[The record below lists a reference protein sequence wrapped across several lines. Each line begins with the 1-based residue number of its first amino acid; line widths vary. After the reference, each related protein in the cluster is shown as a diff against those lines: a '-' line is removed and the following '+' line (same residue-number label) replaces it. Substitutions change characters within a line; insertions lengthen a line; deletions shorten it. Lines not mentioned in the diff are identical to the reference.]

1 MQIGQK
7 NVTDKKSTS
16 NSLHTASDI
25 ISTEGNVNLNVGKDI
40 NINGS
45 NVIAGRDI
53 NMSGDSVNF
62 NAVQDVFRGDQKH
75 KDSFTGIGL
84 SASGLLA
91 NLAKTGFAAANTTDE
106 RMEALNA
113 ADMASQGLNAG
124 LGKSGILTG
133 AFAHGAATAV
143 DYNLIG
149 ITATFTHSSNKSH
162 MTSTT
167 VTDTGSTIKAGE
179 RVSVNA
185 VKDIK
190 ATASSISGNDVIFNA
205 GRDISLN
212 AGYRTSRSKTTI
224 SGNREDIGA
233 NANVGAHGF
242 AFGARG
248 DASVSWGK
256 TTTYGRTAIDTVVN
270 GTNSVTINNEI
281 KL

>member
-1 MQIGQK
+1 
-7 NVTDKKSTS
+7 
-16 NSLHTASDI
+16 
-25 ISTEGNVNLNVGKDI
+25 
-40 NINGS
+40 
-45 NVIAGRDI
+45 
-53 NMSGDSVNF
+53 
-62 NAVQDVFRGDQKH
+62 
-75 KDSFTGIGL
+75 
-84 SASGLLA
+84 
-91 NLAKTGFAAANTTDE
+91 
-106 RMEALNA
+106 MEALNA

-133 AFAHGAATAV
+133 AFAHKAAADV
-143 DYNLIG
+143 DYNFIG
-149 ITATFTHSSNKSH
+149 ITASFTHSTNKSH

-179 RVSVNA
+179 KVSVNA

-205 GRDISLN
+205 GRDISLD